1 MRHPI
6 PAIGDNIHF
15 LEQGIELLQS
25 IDGATYTRKDES
37 FGSGI
42 GAHLRHCI
50 DHYESFLG
58 DYRSDCIDYDHRKR
72 DPRIEEDITF
82 ASAQLSSIIDRL
94 GQIGAQDVARTIDT
108 KMDCGTPDPEPV
120 APSSVK
126 RELQFLVSHTLHH
139 YALIALQL
147 KQQNQQVLPGFGMA
161 PSTVRFQAENSARKA
176 TRATIQDAPASCAQ

>member
-25 IDGATYTRKDES
+25 IDGATYTRKDPA

-42 GAHLRHCI
+42 SAHLRHCI

-58 DYRSDCIDYDHRKR
+58 DYRGDCIDYDHRNR

-82 ASAQLSSIIDRL
+82 ASARLSSIIDRL

-108 KMDCGTPDPEPV
+108 KMDCGTPDPELV

-147 KQQNQQVLPGFGMA
+147 RQQNQQVLPGFGMA

-176 TRATIQDAPASCAQ
+176 TRAQDAPASCAQ

>member
-6 PAIGDNIHF
+6 PSVGDNIHF
-15 LEQGIELLQS
+15 LEQGIELLGS
-25 IDGATYTRKDES
+25 IDGATYVRKDAS

-58 DYRSDCIDYDHRKR
+58 DYQSDCIDYDHRKR
-72 DPRIEEDITF
+72 DPRIEEDVDF
-82 ASAQLSSIIDRL
+82 ASARLRSIIDRL
-94 GQIGAQDVARTIDT
+94 TEIGPQDVARRIST
-108 KMDCGTPDPEPV
+108 KMDCGTPDPEPA

-147 KQQNQQVLPGFGMA
+147 KQQDRDVQPGFGMA
-161 PSTVRFQAENSARKA
+161 PSTVRHRAESASSVVQEA
-176 TRATIQDAPASCAQ
+176 SAPCAQ